1 MALRGDVTSPDVH
14 TSVLR
19 SQHELGL
26 DRPATAVALEPQ
38 TQVPLAEPG
47 AVARR
52 SGDLPWVRACL
63 TVDVLMLVG
72 AVATA
77 ELGAARAGVAPLSRM
92 WMIAFPVLVIGLL
105 WTRRMYAP
113 RLSLRVVDDIRAAAF
128 STTIAAMTLVTWRA
142 LADVDASAA
151 ADQALR
157 LWAYATVLVLSGRAL
172 LFSSEIGARRRDET
186 LAPTLIVGAGHVGRL
201 TAKRLAAHPEL
212 GLKPIGFLDKDPL
225 ATADD
230 DAQPPVLGASWDL
243 EAVVRTYEVEQ
254 VVVTFSTAPHDV
266 LLRLARRCEE
276 LGVRMAFVPR
286 LFDRMTERVHVD
298 HVGGIPLLSA
308 DFTNPKGL
316 QFAGKHAIDRIIAA
330 TLLVLLSPVLLAAM
344 IGVRISLG
352 RPILFRQTR
361 VGRDGTTFEM
371 LKFRSMRTPPTP
383 TAFEL
388 PSDTAPGGVEGLDL
402 RTGFGDFLR
411 RTSIDEL
418 PQLINVLSG
427 HMSLVGPRP
436 ERPEYVH
443 LFAAAVRRYDDRHRV
458 KAGITGWA
466 QVNGLR
472 GKTSI
477 SERVELDN
485 YYVQNWTFWL
495 DVKILLMTVAAVFR
509 SYRSV
514 E

>member
-1 MALRGDVTSPDVH
+1 MDLRGNVTSSDARA
-14 TSVLR
+14 SVLR
-19 SQHELGL
+19 SQHPLAV
-26 DRPATAVALEPQ
+26 DQTVAAVALEHQ
-38 TQVPLAEPG
+38 THVPAAEARP
-47 AVARR
+47 AVRR

-77 ELGAARAGVAPLSRM
+77 ELGAARAGVASLSRT
-92 WMIAFPVLVIGLL
+92 WMVAFPLLVVVLL
-105 WTRRMYAP
+105 WARRMYAP
-113 RLSLRVVDDIRAAAF
+113 RLSLRVVDDIRAVAF
-128 STTIAAMTLVTWRA
+128 ATTIAAMALVTLRA
-142 LADVDASAA
+142 LGNADASAA
-151 ADQALR
+151 ADQAAR
-157 LWAYATVLVLSGRAL
+157 LWAFSTVLVLGGRAL
-172 LFSSEIGARRRDET
+172 LFSSEIGARRRAEN

-212 GLKPIGFLDKDPL
+212 GLRPIGFLDKDPL

-243 EAVVRTYEVEQ
+243 ETVVQTYEVEQ
-254 VVVTFSTAPHDV
+254 VIVTFSTAPHEV

-276 LGVRMAFVPR
+276 LDVRMSFVPR

-298 HVGGIPLLSA
+298 HVGGIPLISA
-308 DFTNPKGL
+308 EFANPKGL
-316 QFAGKHAIDRIIAA
+316 QFAVKHAIDRVTAA
-330 TLLVLLSPVLLAAM
+330 TLLTLLAPVLVLAA
-344 IGVRISLG
+344 IGVRVSVG

-371 LKFRSMRTPPTP
+371 LKLRSMRTASMPA
-383 TAFEL
+383 AFEL
-388 PSDTAPGGVEGLDL
+388 PTDTAPGGVEGLDL

-411 RTSIDEL
+411 RTSLDEL
-418 PQLINVLSG
+418 PQLLNVVKG
-427 HMSLVGPRP
+427 EMSLVGPRP
-436 ERPEYVH
+436 ERPEYVD
-443 LFAAAVRRYDDRHRV
+443 LFADAVRRYDDRHRV

-485 YYVQNWTFWL
+485 YYVQNWTLWL
-495 DVKILLMTVAAVFR
+495 DVKILLMTIAAVFR